1 MEDEKIKQQNKPITL
16 AFHLI
21 QNQKDIK
28 EATGDFTLL
37 LTSIQTALKYIS
49 SKVRKAGIA
58 NLYGVS
64 GESNVSGDTQKK
76 LDIISNESFINA
88 LKMSNKV
95 CAMASEENE
104 FPILLE
110 ENHEAQYVVAFD
122 PLDGSSNIDANVTIG
137 SIFSIWRRIS
147 KGRCGVEDLL
157 QSGENIIAAGYT
169 CYGSS
174 TQLVLSIQGFAV
186 NCYTLD
192 PSLGEFVL
200 THPNIKIPSRGSIYS
215 INEGNA
221 SFWDK
226 QITEYIHSKKFP
238 PKGQKIYSLRYI
250 GSMVG
255 DIHRT
260 LLYGGIFLYPSDSK
274 SPEGKLRLLYE
285 VFPMSFIAENAGGKS
300 SNGQK
305 RILSIL
311 PKKIHQRSS
320 IIIGSKEDVEDVENL
335 YKALDNK

>member
-110 ENHEAQYVVAFD
+110 ENHEAQYVGAFD
-122 PLDGSSNIDANVTIG
+122 PLDGSS
-137 SIFSIWRRIS
+137 
-147 KGRCGVEDLL
+147 K
-157 QSGENIIAAGYT
+157 
-169 CYGSS
+169 
-174 TQLVLSIQGFAV
+174 
-186 NCYTLD
+186 
-192 PSLGEFVL
+192 
-200 THPNIKIPSRGSIYS
+200 
-215 INEGNA
+215 
-221 SFWDK
+221 
-226 QITEYIHSKKFP
+226 
-238 PKGQKIYSLRYI
+238 
-250 GSMVG
+250 
-255 DIHRT
+255 
-260 LLYGGIFLYPSDSK
+260 
-274 SPEGKLRLLYE
+274 
-285 VFPMSFIAENAGGKS
+285 
-300 SNGQK
+300 
-305 RILSIL
+305 
-311 PKKIHQRSS
+311 
-320 IIIGSKEDVEDVENL
+320 
-335 YKALDNK
+335 